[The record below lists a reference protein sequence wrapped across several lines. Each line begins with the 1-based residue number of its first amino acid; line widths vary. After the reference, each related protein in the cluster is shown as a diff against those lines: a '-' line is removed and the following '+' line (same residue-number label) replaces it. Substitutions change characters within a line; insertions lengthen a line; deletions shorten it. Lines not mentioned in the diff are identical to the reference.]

1 MAGTKIGGQK
11 AAATNKA
18 KYGKEFYSNIG
29 RKGGSKSH
37 PETRPFALDPE
48 LAKRCGRNGG
58 KKSKRGPAK
67 RGGNVY
73 KLRLTDE
80 QKARIMQELAEAEL

>member
-1 MAGTKIGGQK
+1 MCGTKAGGQK

-29 RKGGSKSH
+29 RKGG
-37 PETRPFALDPE
+37 
-48 LAKRCGRNGG
+48 

-67 RGGNVY
+67 RGGRVLNANY
-73 KLRLTDE
+73 TKDQLE
-80 QKARIMQELAEAEL
+80 RIREELGWNDDQSTAALSEIDKRVRRYAFKK